1 MLHALARNWWAL
13 LLRGIAAVIFGL
25 LAFFW
30 PGGVAVV
37 LVILFGAYAFVDGIF
52 ALISAVRAAEAHQR
66 WWAFLLEGIVGL
78 VIAAIVVFIPA
89 VAGLG
94 IYFAIAIWAILTG
107 ILEIVAAVQM
117 RKLIPNEFWLIL
129 GGILSIA
136 FGVLLYCLSAHRHSH
151 GHLPDRLL
159 CDLLRDRDDRVFVP
173 LTESR
178 SRLNRAAPAGR
189 TAMIV
194 ERRAAGADR
203 LRRAACQTHV
213 ELLLRHV
220 P

>member
-78 VIAAIVVFIPA
+78 VIAAIVVFYPGI
-89 VAGLG
+89 AGLG
-94 IYFAIAIWAILTG
+94 LYFAIAIWAILTG

-136 FGVLLYCLSAHRHSH
+136 FGILLY
-151 GHLPDRLL
+151 
-159 CDLLRDRDDRVFVP
+159 VFP
-173 LTESR
+173 LIGIPTVIY
-178 SRLNRAAPAGR
+178 LIGFYAIFFGIV
-189 TAMIV
+189 MIV
-194 ERRAAGADR
+194 FSFR
-203 LRRAACQTHV
+203 LRSHAAA
-213 ELLLRHV
+213 
-220 P
+220 